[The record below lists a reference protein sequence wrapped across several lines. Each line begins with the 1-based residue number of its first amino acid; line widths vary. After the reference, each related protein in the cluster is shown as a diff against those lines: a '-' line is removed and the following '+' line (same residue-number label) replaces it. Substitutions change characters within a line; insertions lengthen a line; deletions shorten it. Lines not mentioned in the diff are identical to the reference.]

1 MVIPDTGKPEL
12 IAFEFRDGHYAEAA
26 RVAGSEPFR
35 ARRPFAVEVVPAS
48 LVAGLRP
55 PA

>member
-1 MVIPDTGKPEL
+1 VVIPDTGKPEL
-12 IAFEFRDGHYAEAA
+12 IVFELHGEHYAQAA
-26 RVAGSEPFR
+26 RVAGGEPFR
-35 ARRPFAVEVVPAS
+35 AQRPFAVEVVPAS